1 MEKLVAN
8 ATLTAQRRDDKAFM
22 LVAKQLRGLLTVFEG
37 KLQDAGLSATE
48 KLWMQFSLHGPAHRP
63 TCSWG
68 SAMMVLEIARRP
80 SRLTNA
86 HEVLFSRQRCNA
98 DTVWAFLRQG

>member
-1 MEKLVAN
+1 
-8 ATLTAQRRDDKAFM
+8 M

-80 SRLTNA
+80 SRSRYCICM
-86 HEVLFSRQRCNA
+86 LFLGPNLLHSQFA
-98 DTVWAFLRQG
+98 QALQHIFLCHSEQHGGTC